1 MSARGACARDSS
13 RKRCN
18 RTGRVKRIGNLISPF
33 VKSLGIEGALRLEGI
48 RGEWAVLFGEPL
60 SLHMSPVSLRN
71 DELLIAVDSPV
82 WLQQISF
89 YRKDVLAKLKPFQV
103 AEVRFRLGQIR
114 QAREP
119 RRKTVALPAKKPLDR
134 NALHFIEQTL
144 SGLDDDALRE
154 SIRKVM
160 EKAFSKERPTN

>member
-1 MSARGACARDSS
+1 M
-13 RKRCN
+13 
-18 RTGRVKRIGNLISPF
+18 KRIGSLISPL

-89 YRKDVLAKLKPFQV
+89 YRKDIIEKLRPFHV
-103 AEVRFRLGQIR
+103 AEVRFRLGKIR
-114 QAREP
+114 QTKDFREKP
-119 RRKTVALPAKKPLDR
+119 ASPPAKKALDKNTLR
-134 NALHFIEQTL
+134 FIEQTL
-144 SGLDDDALRE
+144 SGIEDDALRK
-154 SIRKVM
+154 SIGDLM
-160 EKAFSKERPTN
+160 ERAFSQERPAV